1 MTDLAASR
9 RAIRHLLDE
18 HSPADAAASYYT
30 FYHPEAQTQ
39 LLPYPAGA
47 NRAQGYVALSRTGL
61 DLFRPLLTLR
71 LPVQDMAA
79 STDVIYQSLVPGTAV
94 ILLSPTAYLPL
105 LQALFEIHSEEHLD
119 VLILDRNR
127 FEPIINVL
135 VSRST
140 GPNGLP
146 RFVIRNTAS
155 REQEVVAAAGI
166 NWQTPHFAEISVNTA
181 VGYQRQGW
189 GKSVVAAMVQYLLE
203 NGRTPLYA
211 TSPQNTASQQLA
223 RSIGFTGSGVS
234 KVLLQGILKA
244 RP

>member
-1 MTDLAASR
+1 MIDLAASR

-18 HSPADAAASYYT
+18 RSPADAAASYYA
-30 FYHPEAQTQ
+30 FYHPDAQTQ

-47 NRAQGYVALSRTGL
+47 ERAQGYVALSRTGL

-71 LPVQDMAA
+71 LPIQDMAA
-79 STDVIYQSLVPGTAV
+79 SADVIYQSLVPGTAV

-119 VLILDRNR
+119 VLVLNRTR

-135 VSRST
+135 VTSST

-146 RFVIRNTAS
+146 RFVIRRSS
-155 REQEVVAAAGI
+155 REQEVVASAGI

-181 VGYQRQGW
+181 VSHQREGW
-189 GKSVVAAMVQYLLE
+189 GKSVTAAMVQYLVG

-211 TSPQNTASQQLA
+211 TAPQNTASQQLA

-234 KVLLQGILKA
+234 KVMLQAVL
-244 RP
+244 RPRP

>member
-1 MTDLAASR
+1 MSDLAADR
-9 RAIRHLLDE
+9 RAIRALLDE
-18 HSPADAAASYYT
+18 HSPSDAAASYYA
-30 FYHPEAQTQ
+30 FYHPDRQTQ

-47 NRAQGYVALSRTGL
+47 ERAQGYVALSRTGL

-71 LPVQDMAA
+71 LPIQDMTA
-79 STDVIYQSLVPGTAV
+79 SADVIYQSLVPGTAV
-94 ILLSPTAYLPL
+94 ILLAPTTYLPL

-119 VLILDRNR
+119 VLILDRAR

-135 VSRST
+135 VNSTT

-146 RFVIRNTAS
+146 RFVIRNSS

-166 NWQTPHFAEISVNTA
+166 NWQTPQFAEISVNTMA
-181 VGYQRQGW
+181 GHQRQGW
-189 GKSVVAAMVQYLLE
+189 GKSVVAAMVHYLLE

-211 TSPQNTASQQLA
+211 VAPQNLASQQLA
-223 RSIGFTGSGVS
+223 RSIGFTSSSVS
-234 KVLLQGILKA
+234 KVMLQGILKP

>member
-1 MTDLAASR
+1 MSDLAANR

-18 HSPADAAASYYT
+18 RSPVDAAAGYYA
-30 FYHPEAQTQ
+30 FYHPDAQTQ

-47 NRAQGYVALSRTGL
+47 DRAQGYVALSRTGL

-71 LPVQDMAA
+71 LPIQDMVA
-79 STDVIYQSLVPGTAV
+79 STNVIYQTMAAGTAV
-94 ILLSPTAYLPL
+94 ILLGPVAYLPL

-119 VLILDRNR
+119 VLVLDRAR

-135 VSRST
+135 VSSST

-146 RFVIRNTAS
+146 RFIIRNNGS
-155 REQEVVAAAGI
+155 REQEVMASSGI
-166 NWQTPHFAEISVNTA
+166 NWQTPHFAEISVNTVA
-181 VGYQRQGW
+181 GHQRQGW
-189 GKSVVAAMVQYLLE
+189 GTSVAAAMVHYLLE

-211 TSPQNTASQQLA
+211 VAQQNTASQQLA
-223 RSIGFTGSGVS
+223 RSIGFTSGGVS
-234 KVLLQGILKA
+234 KVMLQAVLKP